1 MPVFPAKTPKLIQR
15 LFPNYIWK
23 KASLSKTI
31 YLTFDDGPTPKIT
44 QWTLD
49 TLKKYNAKA
58 TFFCIGD
65 NIKKYPEL
73 FKSVYNDGH
82 TIGNHTFNHLK
93 GWRTDTNSYVKNTE
107 KTQQLITSNS
117 KQLFRPPFGKIKRKQ
132 AKQLIKRGYKIV
144 MWSVISYDWEVK
156 VTPEQCLENVIKNSI
171 SGSIIVFHDSIK
183 ASKNMQYA
191 LPKVLE
197 HFSSK
202 GYQFKAL

>member
-15 LFPNYIWK
+15 LFPKYIWK
-23 KASLSKTI
+23 KASLTKTI

-156 VTPEQCLENVIKNSI
+156 VTPEQCLENVIKNSVP
-171 SGSIIVFHDSIK
+171 GSIIVFHDSIK

>member
-15 LFPNYIWK
+15 LFPKYIWK
-23 KASLSKTI
+23 KASLTKTI

-49 TLKKYNAKA
+49 ILKKYNAKA

>member
-15 LFPNYIWK
+15 LFPKYIWK
-23 KASLSKTI
+23 KASLTKTI

-49 TLKKYNAKA
+49 ILKKYNAKA

-73 FKSVYNDGH
+73 LKSVYNDGH

-197 HFSSK
+197 HFSSI

>member
-15 LFPNYIWK
+15 LFPKYIWK
-23 KASLSKTI
+23 KASLTKTI

-49 TLKKYNAKA
+49 ILKKYNAKA

-156 VTPEQCLENVIKNSI
+156 VTPEQCLENVIKNSV

>member
-15 LFPNYIWK
+15 LFPKYIWK
-23 KASLSKTI
+23 KASLTKTI

-49 TLKKYNAKA
+49 ILKKYNAKA

-93 GWRTDTNSYVKNTE
+93 GWRTDTNSYLKNTE

-156 VTPEQCLENVIKNSI
+156 VTPEQCLENVIKNSV

>member
-15 LFPNYIWK
+15 LFPKYIWK
-23 KASLSKTI
+23 KASLTKTI

-49 TLKKYNAKA
+49 ILKKYNAKA

-93 GWRTDTNSYVKNTE
+93 GWCTDTNSYVKNTE

-156 VTPEQCLENVIKNSI
+156 VTPEQCLENVIKNSV

>member
-1 MPVFPAKTPKLIQR
+1 LKNYSVQVPKILQKSTPRLNWRFENTNRVF
-15 LFPNYIWK
+15 
-23 KASLSKTI
+23 
-31 YLTFDDGPTPKIT
+31 LTFDDGPTPKIT

-191 LPKVLE
+191 LSKVLE